1 MLKKKILSWFMI
13 VPIICFTGLT
23 SIQMIDS
30 PMAKVEKKDNSK
42 QISNFNAM
50 MDRQVLVGT
59 EVETEIV
66 AEIEIEEEIIEEVI
80 EVVEEVY
87 YEPVQVYSNTEDWIF
102 EVSYYCACYSCTQNG
117 NKQTASGAY
126 AVEGVTIAL
135 PSNIPFGTTV
145 YIEGV
150 GTFTNQDRG
159 GYIEYTY
166 DQYGNTVMRVDV
178 YLESHEECYS
188 RGRHYSNGYIEY
200 N

>member
-1 MLKKKILSWFMI
+1 MI
-13 VPIICFTGLT
+13 VPIVAFTGLT
-23 SIQMIDS
+23 SVQMIDS
-30 PMAKVEKKDNSK
+30 PMAKVEKKDDSK

-50 MDRQVLVGT
+50 MDRQVLVRT

-66 AEIEIEEEIIEEVI
+66 AEVEIEEEIIEEVI
-80 EVVEEVY
+80 EVVEEVEVIEEVY
-87 YEPVQVYSNTEDWIF
+87 YEPVQVYSNREDWIF

-188 RGRHYSNGYIEY
+188 RGRHYSNGYIQY